1 MEKRLVPAIVAFFA
15 VLFAFRSA
23 VAAPADFLK
32 QLQEADRRAWLTDW
46 YSALPIYAEVE
57 KNAAASGDQRDAT
70 YAKFGRLRGR
80 MQTMSLADASEQ
92 IATDLE
98 TPLARR
104 DTRLRLRG
112 LTVKGDIDLEWNVQ
126 AAKRDWQQVKQ
137 LAAELGEKGWENR
150 SNGELGMIAFLMGNT
165 GEATTLV
172 RGALE
177 TATQTGDIG
186 GQLRYMGAVANGLLL
201 AGYAPLAMGYVD
213 RALAFSNEHP
223 EAGFPFVVYSTK
235 VQALITTGQLDEAER
250 FATTA
255 IAAARAG
262 DRRIKEV
269 ELSMMQAQIAD
280 KRGQREQAATHLQNA
295 IALAKAGHVQRLL
308 ADAEEGL
315 AQAYRARGDLARAHE
330 YALAAV
336 RDTELTGSRFT
347 LPIRLGIL
355 ADVEAAQ
362 GRLVDAERVYARAA
376 DVVEG
381 IMVNVPSRDAQARLV
396 GVMSDLYAGYFRL
409 VAGRLKNPLKAYQVI
424 ERARGRALADVLRT
438 VGDTSSNAGAAE
450 PELQSISRLQVRL
463 IKASSPAERKQILD
477 ALWEAE
483 QHLTLERTS
492 SRAAP
497 RWMRNGESLQSVQ
510 QQLRPSDVLVEYV
523 LGEPESYALTITDAA
538 GNLVMLPSKRSIEA
552 SASRFVTALKDRTAN
567 LASSRNDLS
576 DAIVRPVGALS
587 SARRVFVVPDGRLHL
602 VPFDVLFDA
611 SGNDPPVS
619 TTIPSAGVLALL
631 RSKVV
636 NITPQRPLLAI
647 GGVPY
652 DRMFATPAAL
662 TAARRSVDDAG
673 LFDASYPPKVPVLT
687 FSEREVLAAA
697 GLLGPNSVVLTGDRA
712 SESTLKAQD
721 LSAFDVLH
729 FAVHAFADAKFPE
742 RAALVLL
749 NDPAAGED
757 GLLQP
762 REIARFRLNASV
774 VVLSACDTSVG
785 PTIGQEG
792 VLNLARAFLL
802 AGARSVVTTLW
813 TVSDATSTALM
824 QRFYQNLTAGQDV
837 AESLARSKA
846 ATLKEFGADALPTV
860 AAFQLVGPGD
870 HRIAQPVQGTRISGR
885 R

>member
-1 MEKRLVPAIVAFFA
+1 MGKRFAPAIVFLS
-15 VLFAFRSA
+15 VLLSSFRA
-23 VAAPADFLK
+23 AAIAAPNDFQK
-32 QLQEADRRAWLTDW
+32 QLEEADRRAWLTDW
-46 YSALPIYAEVE
+46 YGALPIYSDVE
-57 KNAAASGDQRDAT
+57 KRSMAAGDQRDSI

-92 IATDLE
+92 IAADLE
-98 TPLARR
+98 TPIAKR
-104 DTRLRLRG
+104 DPRLRLRG

-137 LAAELGEKGWENR
+137 LAVELGDTGWENR
-150 SNGELGMIAFLMGNT
+150 ANGELGMIAFLMGNT

-172 RGALE
+172 RTALE
-177 TATQTGDIG
+177 TATRTGDIG

-213 RALAFSNEHP
+213 RALVFSNDHP

-235 VQALITTGQLDEAER
+235 VQALITMGQLDEAER
-250 FATTA
+250 FAKTA
-255 IAAARAG
+255 IAAAQAG
-262 DRRIKEV
+262 DRRIKEI
-269 ELSMMQAQIAD
+269 ELSMMLAQIAE
-280 KRGQREQAATHLQNA
+280 KRGQEDQRTAHLERA
-295 IALAKAGHVQRLL
+295 VALAKIGHVQRLL
-308 ADAEEGL
+308 ADGEEGL
-315 AQAYRARGDLARAHE
+315 AQAYRARGDLIRAHQ
-330 YALAAV
+330 YATAAV
-336 RDTELTGSRFT
+336 RDTEFTGSRFT

-355 ADVEAAQ
+355 ADVDAAQ
-362 GRLVDAERVYARAA
+362 GRLIDAERVYARAA
-376 DVVEG
+376 DVIEG

-396 GVMSDLYAGYFRL
+396 GVMSDLYAGYFRV
-409 VAGRLKNPLKAYQVI
+409 VAGRLKSPVKAYDVV

-438 VGDTSSNAGAAE
+438 VGTSATNVGASDD
-450 PELQSISRLQVRL
+450 ELRTLSRLQVRL
-463 IKASSPAERKQILD
+463 IKADAPAERKQILD
-477 ALWEAE
+477 ALWDAE

-492 SRAAP
+492 SRGGP
-497 RWMRNGESLQSVQ
+497 GFLRNRESLQAVE
-510 QQLRPSDVLVEYV
+510 QQLHPSELLVEYV
-523 LGEPESYALTITDAA
+523 LGEPESYALTISRA
-538 GNLVMLPSKRSIEA
+538 GGKLVALPSKRSVEA
-552 SASRFVTALKDRTAN
+552 AAARFARALKDRTPD
-567 LASSRNDLS
+567 LASSRTALS
-576 DAIVRPVGALS
+576 DAIVRPIAGVS
-587 SARRVFVVPDGRLHL
+587 TARRVFIVPDGALHL
-602 VPFDVLFDA
+602 VPFDALFEA
-611 SGNDPPVS
+611 TGNDPPIL
-619 TTIPSAGVLALL
+619 TTVPSASVLALL
-631 RSKVV
+631 RGKAPGNS
-636 NITPQRPLLAI
+636 PERSLLAI

-662 TAARRSVDDAG
+662 SAARRSVDDAG

-697 GLLGPNSVVLTGDRA
+697 RLLGPNSVVLTGDRA

-721 LSAFDVLH
+721 LNAFDVLH

-762 REIARFRLNASV
+762 REIARFRLNATV

-802 AGARSVVTTLW
+802 AGAQSVVTTLW

-837 AESLARSKA
+837 AEALARSKA
-846 ATLKEFGADALPTV
+846 ATLKEFGPDALPTV

-870 HRIAQPVQGTRISGR
+870 HPIARSRQSTNQ
-885 R
+885 